1 MKGRWGGIGLI
12 WVVIGVIV
20 AGIGAGPAERE
31 AIPAD
36 RPIPADDQ
44 TFRPTVLIRLGPAQG
59 SGTVVASVPGDTLV
73 LTAAHV
79 VEGAGPIRVELH
91 RYNLGRERV
100 EDGSHWPRGV
110 WGEVAAA
117 DPAADVAVVRVRG
130 IDALP
135 YVARISPGDG
145 EPARGTVVTSLGI
158 DGGAQLSSWASR
170 IGGLVWFEGEEEG
183 EQRPFLLT
191 SRAPVPGR
199 SGGGLF
205 LDNGEL
211 VGVCIGRTSSERGR
225 WEGLFASTA
234 SIRQLLRDHDLDVA
248 IAEARRWRRPED
260 RPRVPIITTLATVP
274 R

>member
-1 MKGRWGGIGLI
+1 
-12 WVVIGVIV
+12 
-20 AGIGAGPAERE
+20 
-31 AIPAD
+31 
-36 RPIPADDQ
+36 
-44 TFRPTVLIRLGPAQG
+44 
-59 SGTVVASVPGDTLV
+59 VVASVPGETLV

-79 VEGAGPIRVELH
+79 VEGKGPIQVELH
-91 RYNLGRERV
+91 RYNLGLERV
-100 EDGSHWPRGV
+100 EDGTHWPRGV

-135 YVARISPGDG
+135 YVARIAPGDG

-158 DGGAQLSSWASR
+158 DGGEQLSSWASR
-170 IGGLVWFEGEEEG
+170 VGGLVWFEGDEEG
-183 EQRPFLLT
+183 LQRPFLLT

-205 LDNGEL
+205 LDSGEL
-211 VGVCIGRTSSERGR
+211 VGVCIGRTSAERGR
-225 WEGLFASTA
+225 WMGLFASTA

-248 IAEARRWRRPED
+248 IAQAHRRRRLEE
-260 RPRVPIITTLATVP
+260 RPRMPITPTRARSP